1 MNEIYEIVFD
11 EITEDMIQ
19 KIAIRT
25 KGAAGPSE
33 FDVDDW
39 RRILGTN
46 AFDNHSLEL
55 RRSFIRMAKRLCP
68 QKLSRHKSL
77 EALIASQLIPLN
89 KLSGVRPVG
98 IVEVLRRII
107 GQAVMS
113 VVKKEIIQAAGSLQ
127 VCACQVAGVE
137 SAIHSMLTYS
147 RAITLLQYSR
157 LMLRM
162 LLTLSCIM

>member
-25 KGAAGPSE
+25 KGAAGPSK
-33 FDVDDW
+33 FDADDW

-89 KLSGVRPVG
+89 KWDVRPVG

-107 GQAVMS
+107 GETVMS

-162 LLTLSCIM
+162 LLTFSCIM